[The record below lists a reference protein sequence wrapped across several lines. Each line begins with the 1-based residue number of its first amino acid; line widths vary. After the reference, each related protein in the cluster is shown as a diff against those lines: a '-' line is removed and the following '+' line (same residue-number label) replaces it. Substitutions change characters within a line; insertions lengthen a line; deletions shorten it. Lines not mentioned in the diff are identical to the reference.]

1 MGWEPLKP
9 SPSPR
14 ELADLITTELGRC
27 RELLLRDAG
36 GRRQRLFGHLVGAGR
51 AVLETT
57 AAHGEP
63 VTLTA
68 AWLVVHAV
76 VTHNSGRADLAAPL
90 GRRLR
95 ELVPL
100 PDELADYHRDEVTRT
115 FAACQ
120 LGRVAMILPSPLA
133 CADGTW
139 LKLLADRLNSALCDL
154 PPELWRDLALSAL
167 RPPRP
172 HGGLLI
178 VIPSAGGE
186 PWDLMAATPP
196 GAGVIDARAERLTEA
211 ELLAEVHRSAPE
223 QVAIDLRGGGDG
235 LADAIAALVPSA
247 RLIALGRETVAAPF
261 AAALAGPPFGALAG
275 LAERSGAVPPLPY
288 PALGDLRAWP
298 LACYDGEVIV
308 PVRRRGGA
316 QLACDLQAAHA
327 AAPPARLRLAGG
339 VSDEQLAE
347 LAAAMPLPTPV
358 QWSTVEPLSGD
369 LSALRRAGWSA

>member
-1 MGWEPLKP
+1 MGSEPLKP

-27 RELLLRDAG
+27 RELLLRDAA

-68 AWLVVHAV
+68 AWLLVHAV
-76 VTHNSGRADLAAPL
+76 VAHNSGRADLAAPL

-120 LGRVAMILPSPLA
+120 LGRAAMILPSPLA
-133 CADGTW
+133 AADGAW
-139 LKLLADRLNSALCDL
+139 LKLLADRLNGTLCDL
-154 PPELWRDLALSAL
+154 PADLWRDLALSAL
-167 RPPRP
+167 RPPRSR
-172 HGGLLI
+172 GGLLI
-178 VIPSAGGE
+178 VIPPCGDE
-186 PWDLMAATPP
+186 PWDLMAATPA
-196 GAGVIDARAERLTEA
+196 GAGAIDARAEQLSDQ
-211 ELLAEVHRSAPE
+211 ELLAEIHRLAPE
-223 QVAIDLRGGGDG
+223 LIAIDVRRGGGELVDSV
-235 LADAIAALVPSA
+235 ASLVPAA
-247 RLIALGRETVAAPF
+247 RWVALGRETVEPPF

-275 LAERSGAVPPLPY
+275 LADRSGSVPPLPY
-288 PALGDLRAWP
+288 PALANLRAWP
-298 LACYDGEVIV
+298 LACYGGEVIV
-308 PVRRRGGA
+308 PVIGRSGA

-327 AAPPARLRLAGG
+327 AAPPARLRLAAG

-347 LAAAMPLPTPV
+347 LAAAMPLPAPV
-358 QWSTVEPLSGD
+358 QWSTVDLPDGD
-369 LSALRRAGWSA
+369 LAPRRRAGWSA